1 MEGEPNQSQVGKVIV
16 LVESVDTCPILQYI
30 ITSFWKGQAIL
41 LDPDTPMVYGKI
53 IQILNEIGVDSMWK
67 GLLPIGLVELQGHH
81 YHTIGSRRSAKR
93 WGSTLVGKMLRATLQ
108 LWLHRNSLLHATD
121 ANGLHGMD
129 HIHLRDAIQK
139 QLHLGVEDVASED
152 HYLFEV
158 NIHDLLCEPVDY
170 IRGWY
175 CDMLI
180 ARGDYQGARE
190 EGQRSRND
198 TVPNVAPLSKRQKR
212 DYTNWRNICIS

>member
-1 MEGEPNQSQVGKVIV
+1 
-16 LVESVDTCPILQYI
+16 
-30 ITSFWKGQAIL
+30 
-41 LDPDTPMVYGKI
+41 
-53 IQILNEIGVDSMWK
+53 
-67 GLLPIGLVELQGHH
+67 
-81 YHTIGSRRSAKR
+81 
-93 WGSTLVGKMLRATLQ
+93 
-108 LWLHRNSLLHATD
+108 
-121 ANGLHGMD
+121 MD
-129 HIHLRDAIQK
+129 HIHLRNAIQQ

-180 ARGDYQGARE
+180 ARGDCQGARE

-198 TVPNVAPLSKRQKR
+198 TVPNVASLSKRQKR